1 MIPRTSN
8 GCLSPILVVKTI
20 VFFSFISC
28 LSMVVAQN
36 VRFFVEGQPPEP
48 YGDFGYIRGLRIDLN
63 NPPYFYSDDEI
74 LFSKD
79 GKTLL
84 EYRSDVT
91 RVFDIPEG
99 VTAIGDAAFKDS
111 EIRGVV
117 LPGTIER
124 IGDEAF
130 SGCEYMTSMIVPKSV
145 KSIGKKAFWNCN
157 RLETAVVAESV
168 EA

>member
-63 NPPYFYSDDEI
+63 NPRISIRTTRYFSQRMEKHS
-74 LFSKD
+74 LN
-79 GKTLL
+79 
-84 EYRSDVT
+84 
-91 RVFDIPEG
+91 
-99 VTAIGDAAFKDS
+99 
-111 EIRGVV
+111 
-117 LPGTIER
+117 
-124 IGDEAF
+124 
-130 SGCEYMTSMIVPKSV
+130 IVPTSH
-145 KSIGKKAFWNCN
+145 
-157 RLETAVVAESV
+157 ESLIFRKV
-168 EA
+168 